1 MITNSMK
8 YSMKY
13 SILGAASV
21 LALATAAPAMADT
34 SAGANLSAS
43 ANMQT
48 ERTQNQQAIP
58 STTTKEMKQGLEKA
72 GEAVVDTTKGI
83 GNAAKEAYE
92 DVKAA
97 VIDEDGSK
105 NTINISTRQTA
116 EGMIGHSIYNNRGE
130 AIGKVHDIILDSD
143 GNAAMVIVADGD
155 LFGLGKK
162 AAFDYEVITNQNADG
177 DFIAPLTEA
186 MIDRATEFSYDVSD
200 ASDKVRVMPSGGY
213 SVNALLEGQV
223 VDPQNKKIAEVEDIS
238 FEGGKASRLIVGFDQ
253 ILGLGGKKAAMGY
266 GEARV
271 VRDGDGYDFKLSANQ
286 AAQFE
291 AYTKSV
297 N

>member
-1 MITNSMK
+1 MK